1 MKNVFGLRALVCA
14 LAVLAFSGVMA
25 PARADE
31 PYARTRDYDLQN
43 VRVHLRF
50 DLEQRKVMGE
60 ADESL
65 VALRDGLR
73 ALRFDSVDLTIESV
87 SLNGQPAKF
96 ETKPNALLVA
106 LDAPAH
112 SGEKFEVSIRYSCQ
126 PKKGLYFILPDNN
139 YPDRRKEI
147 WTQGESEDTRYY
159 IPLYDYPNDMTGSEM
174 ILTVPRD
181 WLTISNGKLLSVKS
195 EPDGMKTWD
204 WKEPRQH
211 STYLISIVAGEFAQ
225 KKEMWK
231 GMPIEF
237 LVPRGEDETISPTY
251 QDTPQ
256 MIDYFAERTGVPY
269 PWEQYAT
276 SAVDDFVEGGME
288 NVSATTITTRD
299 LQYPKLRKESS
310 RGADGLLSHE
320 LAHQWFGD
328 LVTCKDWGN
337 IWLNE
342 SFATYFEH
350 LWTQHHYGKDEADYE
365 FWRESVNWM
374 NARRLFGTPIVSHNF
389 KDAVENSGNVYTK
402 GSWVLHM
409 LDERLGDENF
419 FRGIRRYLEVN
430 RGHNVTT
437 ADFAKAIEEA
447 THTNVDRFLDE
458 WVYGAGAPQFEV
470 RSSYD
475 AAAHAVK
482 LEVKQTQKVEGHVGL
497 FTVPIVVEITTASG
511 AKSFP
516 IEISR
521 AEETFTFSV
530 DGPPRMVL
538 FDRENTILK
547 SVDFQKDPAELLYQ
561 LKNAQTVPDRAD
573 AARALASVKT
583 DDAVAG
589 LGEAALHDPFWG
601 VRAEAI
607 RSLGQIGSPAARK
620 QIETALSNDHPWV
633 RVPAV
638 EELGKFKGEASVA
651 SELQKLYRE
660 DSAYTVRA
668 AALRSLGEMHAENA
682 FEILQAALRTESPND
697 VLRAAA
703 LRAMGSLGDDRTVP
717 ALLAWSAP
725 GKPFPLRSAAISG
738 LGRLDKKNKEITK
751 TLVGYLKEPY
761 FSVRFPLLFALGER
775 GDAEAIPALEA
786 LKKSGEINLGFAPF
800 IDAQIARI
808 RNGGQFPG
816 PPGMGG
822 AAPAMNAGA
831 RPAGSG
837 GEPAM
842 IMQALEKIQ
851 KEIEEMNARMA
862 RIEQRLSN
870 EKK

>member
-1 MKNVFGLRALVCA
+1 MKRAFGLRAVVCA
-14 LAVLAFSGVMA
+14 LALLAVSIVTV
-25 PARADE
+25 PACADE

-50 DLEQRKVMGE
+50 DLDQRKVMGE
-60 ADESL
+60 ANESL
-65 VALRDGLR
+65 VAFRDGLR
-73 ALRFDSVDLTIESV
+73 VLRFDSVDLAIESV
-87 SLNGQPAKF
+87 SLNGRPAKF
-96 ETKPNALLVA
+96 EKKPGALLVP
-106 LDAPAH
+106 LEAPARP
-112 SGEKFEVSIRYSCQ
+112 GEKFEVSIRYSGQ
-126 PKKGLYFILPDNN
+126 PKKGLYFILPDEN
-139 YPDRRKEI
+139 YPDRHKEI

-159 IPLYDYPNDMTGSEM
+159 IPLYDYPNDMTSSEM
-174 ILTVPRD
+174 ILTVPAD

-204 WKEPRQH
+204 WKEPRPH
-211 STYLISIVAGEFAQ
+211 STYLISIVAGEFAH

-231 GMPIEF
+231 GMPVEY
-237 LVPRGEDETISPTY
+237 LVPRGEDGKISPTY
-251 QDTPQ
+251 HNTPQ
-256 MIDYFAERTGVPY
+256 MLDYFSERTGVPY

-299 LQYPKLRKESS
+299 LQHPKLLAESS

-328 LVTCKDWGN
+328 LVTCKDWGH

-350 LWTQHHYGKDEADYE
+350 LWTLHHYGKDESAYE
-365 FWRESVNWM
+365 FWRDSVGWM
-374 NARRLFGTPIVSHNF
+374 NARRLFAAPIVSHNF
-389 KDAVENSGNVYTK
+389 KDAVENSGNVYNK

-409 LDERLGDENF
+409 LNERLGDEKF
-419 FRGIRRYLEVN
+419 FSGIRHYLEAN

-447 THTNVDRFLDE
+447 TNTNVDRFLDE
-458 WVYGAGAPQFEV
+458 WVYGAGAPRFEV
-470 RSSYD
+470 RPRYY

-482 LEVKQTQKVEGHVGL
+482 FEVKQTQKIEDHVGL
-497 FTVPIVVEITTASG
+497 FTVPVEVEITTASG

-516 IEISR
+516 IEVSH
-521 AEETFTFSV
+521 AEETFTFTV
-530 DGPPRMVL
+530 DGPPLMVL
-538 FDRENTILK
+538 FDKGNTILK
-547 SVDFQKDPAELLYQ
+547 SVDFPKDPAEMLYQ

-573 AARALASVKT
+573 AARALDKVKT
-583 DDAVAG
+583 DDAVAA

-601 VRAEAI
+601 VRVEAI

-620 QIETALSNDHPWV
+620 QIEAALANGHPWV
-633 RVPAV
+633 RVPAI
-638 EELGKFKGEASVA
+638 EELGKFKGEPSVA
-651 SELQKLYRE
+651 SELEKLFRE

-668 AALRSLGEMHAENA
+668 AALRSLGEIHAANA
-682 FEILQAALRTESPND
+682 FEVLQAAVQTDTPDD

-703 LRAMGSLGDDRTVP
+703 LRAMGPLGDDRAVP

-725 GKPFPLRSAAISG
+725 GKPFPLRSAAISS

-751 TLVGYLKEPY
+751 AMLGYLKEPY

-808 RNGGQFPG
+808 RNGAQFAG
-816 PPGMGG
+816 PPGTAG
-822 AAPAMNAGA
+822 AAPPANDGVRSAG
-831 RPAGSG
+831 PG
-837 GEPAM
+837 GGPAM
-842 IMQALEKIQ
+842 LMQALERIQ
-851 KEIEEMNARMA
+851 KEIEEMNSRMA